1 MQECLNSIN
10 GFLTAPYTAWFP
22 ITLIAAT
29 LIIVILAAIYLFAS
43 LMGRG
48 DIRKN
53 VGIMIYQTLFSI
65 VLIIAFGIF
74 ATWLCSFNAESLLQS
89 LNLILV
95 NNIPPGVHIPYGGNL
110 YETALYDLYWFTN
123 YGALA
128 NANYFLFG
136 LYAALYNVPSLGIK
150 INPIPGINNLGI
162 SATSSLSPG
171 SILGSYFVYIN
182 QTISWLFIINDLQFI
197 IISAAPIIFAILVS
211 IGLIAR
217 IFGFSRSFG
226 GSLIALGVGIG
237 FVYPLMVSITYG
249 FINVAYSQL
258 QNNVLMNVAA
268 NTIGTN
274 LQSVLADL
282 LIGAKTLGISTAV
295 GLILSSIYTIINLF
309 GFTATASLILPILNF
324 VVVNTFVLDFSQAF
338 GERLDFM
345 SLLTNI
351 I

>member
-10 GFLTAPYTAWFP
+10 SFLTAPYTAWFP

-29 LIIVILAAIYLFAS
+29 LIIFILAVIYLFAP
-43 LMGRG
+43 LMGRE
-48 DIRKN
+48 DIRRN
-53 VGIMIYQTLFSI
+53 IGIMIYQTLFGI
-65 VLIIAFGIF
+65 VLIMAFGIF
-74 ATWLCSFNAESLLQS
+74 ATWLCSFNAESLLQN
-89 LNLILV
+89 LNLILATSIAPQ
-95 NNIPPGVHIPYGGNL
+95 NANL
-110 YETALYDLYWFTN
+110 YETALYDLYLFTN

-128 NANYFLFG
+128 NTNTFSFL
-136 LYAALYNVPSLGIK
+136 LYAALNIGPKFGIGINAPGIK
-150 INPIPGINNLGI
+150 DLGV
-162 SATSSLSPG
+162 SVEGAFTASSV
-171 SILGSYFVYIN
+171 LGSYFGYMN
-182 QTISWLFIINDLQFI
+182 QAISWLFIINYLQFI

-217 IFGFSRSFG
+217 IFGFSRNFG

-258 QNNVLMNVAA
+258 FNNILMNVATNA
-268 NTIGTN
+268 FGTN
-274 LQSVLADL
+274 LQSVLVRL
-282 LIGAKTLGISTAV
+282 VIGKITGGISTAV
-295 GLILSSIYTIINLF
+295 DVFLSLIYTIVNIV

-324 VVVNTFVLDFSQAF
+324 VVVNTFVIDFSQAF

-351 I
+351 V

>member
-10 GFLTAPYTAWFP
+10 SFLTAPYTAWFP

-29 LIIVILAAIYLFAS
+29 LIIVILAAIYLFAP
-43 LMGRG
+43 LMGRE
-48 DIRKN
+48 DIRRN
-53 VGIMIYQTLFSI
+53 IGIMIYQTLFSI
-65 VLIIAFGIF
+65 VLIMAFGIF
-74 ATWLCSFNAESLLQS
+74 ATWLCSFNAESFLQN

-95 NNIPPGVHIPYGGNL
+95 NGIPSGLAVPQNANL
-110 YETALYDLYWFTN
+110 YETAVYDLYWFTN

-128 NANYFLFG
+128 NTNYFLPV
-136 LYAALYNVPSLGIK
+136 LYFVLNMGPSLNIK
-150 INPIPGINNLGI
+150 VNFIPGVDDLGI
-162 SATSSLSPG
+162 SAKG
-171 SILGSYFVYIN
+171 SFNLGGLVLGSYFNYVIDALY
-182 QTISWLFIINDLQFI
+182 WLFIINDVQFI
-197 IISAAPIIFAILVS
+197 IISAAPIIFAIFVS

-258 QNNVLMNVAA
+258 YNSMFKNIA
-268 NTIGTN
+268 TSTFGTN
-274 LQSVLADL
+274 LQSALVSILT
-282 LIGAKTLGISTAV
+282 GAAV
-295 GLILSSIYTIINLF
+295 VNLILSTIYSMVNLV

-324 VVVNTFVLDFSQAF
+324 VVVNTFVIDFSQAF

-345 SLLTNI
+345 SLLARI
-351 I
+351 V

>member
-10 GFLTAPYTAWFP
+10 SFLTAPYTAWFP

-29 LIIVILAAIYLFAS
+29 LIIVILALIYLFAP
-43 LMGRG
+43 LMGRE
-48 DIRKN
+48 DIRRN
-53 VGIMIYQTLFSI
+53 IGIMIYQTLFGI
-65 VLIIAFGIF
+65 VLIMAFGIF
-74 ATWLCSFNAESLLQS
+74 ATWLCSFNAESILQ
-89 LNLILV
+89 NLHLVLV
-95 NNIPPGVHIPYGGNL
+95 NIPQGLTVPYNGNL

-128 NANYFLFG
+128 NTNGLSSLLYVALNTGPSFKIEINYEPGVQDLG
-136 LYAALYNVPSLGIK
+136 LSEEVSFTASSILNSYISYMNQALY
-150 INPIPGINNLGI
+150 
-162 SATSSLSPG
+162 
-171 SILGSYFVYIN
+171 
-182 QTISWLFIINDLQFI
+182 WLFIINDLQFI
-197 IISAAPIIFAILVS
+197 IISAAPIIFAIFVS

-217 IFGFSRSFG
+217 IFGFSRNFG

-258 QNNVLMNVAA
+258 FNNILMNVATNA
-268 NTIGTN
+268 FGTN
-274 LQSVLADL
+274 LQSVLARVV
-282 LIGAKTLGISTAV
+282 IGSITEGISTAAD
-295 GLILSSIYTIINLF
+295 LILSSIYSIINLV

-324 VVVNTFVLDFSQAF
+324 VVVNTFVIDFSQAF

-351 I
+351 V

>member
-10 GFLTAPYTAWFP
+10 SFLTAPYTAWFP

-29 LIIVILAAIYLFAS
+29 LIIVILAAIYLFAP
-43 LMGRG
+43 LMGRE
-48 DIRKN
+48 DIRRN
-53 VGIMIYQTLFSI
+53 IGIMIYQTLFGI
-65 VLIIAFGIF
+65 VLIMAFGIF

-95 NNIPPGVHIPYGGNL
+95 TSIAPQNANL
-110 YETALYDLYWFTN
+110 YETAVYDLYWFTN
-123 YGALA
+123 HGALA
-128 NANYFLFG
+128 NANNFLFL
-136 LYAALYNVPSLGIK
+136 LYAGLNIGPSLGIE
-150 INPIPGINNLGI
+150 INFIPGIQNLGI
-162 SATSSLSPG
+162 SATAPFTASSV
-171 SILGSYFVYIN
+171 LGSYFSYMN
-182 QTISWLFIINDLQFI
+182 QALSWLFIINDLQFI
-197 IISAAPIIFAILVS
+197 IISAAPIIFAIFVS

-217 IFGFSRSFG
+217 LFGFSRNFG

-258 QNNVLMNVAA
+258 YNSIFINIA
-268 NTIGTN
+268 TSTFGTN
-274 LQSVLADL
+274 IQSALASL
-282 LIGAKTLGISTAV
+282 ASGSALVNLF
-295 GLILSSIYTIINLF
+295 LSSIYAIVNLV
-309 GFTATASLILPILNF
+309 GFTATASLILPMLNF
-324 VVVNTFVLDFSQAF
+324 VVVNTFVIDFSQAF

>member
-10 GFLTAPYTAWFP
+10 SFLTAPYTAWFP

-29 LIIVILAAIYLFAS
+29 LIIVILAAIYLFAP
-43 LMGRG
+43 LMGRE
-48 DIRKN
+48 DIRRN
-53 VGIMIYQTLFSI
+53 IGIMIYQTLFGI

-74 ATWLCSFNAESLLQS
+74 ATWVCTFNAESLLQN

-95 NNIPPGVHIPYGGNL
+95 NGIPSGLAVPQNANL
-110 YETALYDLYWFTN
+110 YETAVYDLYWFTN

-128 NANYFLFG
+128 NTNYFLPV
-136 LYAALYNVPSLGIK
+136 LYFVLNMGPSLNIK
-150 INPIPGINNLGI
+150 VNFIPGVDDLGI
-162 SATSSLSPG
+162 SAKG
-171 SILGSYFVYIN
+171 SFNLGGLVLGSYFNYVIDALY
-182 QTISWLFIINDLQFI
+182 WLFIINDVQFI
-197 IISAAPIIFAILVS
+197 IISAAPIIFAIFVS

-217 IFGFSRSFG
+217 IFGFSRNFG

-258 QNNVLMNVAA
+258 KNNIFSNIVGSALFSS
-268 NTIGTN
+268 N
-274 LQSVLADL
+274 LQTMLVGLINGLA
-282 LIGAKTLGISTAV
+282 V
-295 GLILSSIYTIINLF
+295 VNLILSSIYSIVNLA

-324 VVVNTFVLDFSQAF
+324 VVVNTFVIDFSQAF

-345 SLLTNI
+345 SLLARI
-351 I
+351 V

>member
-10 GFLTAPYTAWFP
+10 SFLTTPYTAWFP

-29 LIIVILAAIYLFAS
+29 LIIVILALIYLFAP
-43 LMGRG
+43 LMGRE
-48 DIRKN
+48 DIRRN
-53 VGIMIYQTLFSI
+53 IGIMIYQTLFGI
-65 VLIIAFGIF
+65 VLIMAFGIF

-89 LNLILV
+89 LNLNLV
-95 NNIPPGVHIPYGGNL
+95 TSIAPKNANL

-123 YGALA
+123 YGALVNTNGLSSLLYLA
-128 NANYFLFG
+128 LNTGPSFKIEINYEPGVQYLG
-136 LYAALYNVPSLGIK
+136 LSEEVSFTASSILNSYISYMNQALY
-150 INPIPGINNLGI
+150 
-162 SATSSLSPG
+162 
-171 SILGSYFVYIN
+171 
-182 QTISWLFIINDLQFI
+182 WLFIINDLQFI

-217 IFGFSRSFG
+217 IFGFSRNFG

-258 QNNVLMNVAA
+258 FNNILMNVATNA
-268 NTIGTN
+268 FGTN
-274 LQSVLADL
+274 LQSVLVRL
-282 LIGAKTLGISTAV
+282 VIGKITGGISTAV
-295 GLILSSIYTIINLF
+295 DVFLSLIYTIVNIV

-324 VVVNTFVLDFSQAF
+324 VVVNTFVIDFSQAF

-345 SLLTNI
+345 SLLTSI
-351 I
+351 V

>member
-74 ATWLCSFNAESLLQS
+74 ATWLCSFNAESPLQS

-123 YGALA
+123 YGALE
-128 NANYFLFG
+128 NTNNFSFL
-136 LYAALYNVPSLGIK
+136 LYALLNAGALLSMK
-150 INPIPGINNLGI
+150 INFIPGINNLGI
-162 SATSSLSPG
+162 AATGLFSLG
-171 SILGSYFVYIN
+171 SVLGSYIGYMT
-182 QTISWLFIINDLQFI
+182 QAISWLFIINDLQFI
-197 IISAAPIIFAILVS
+197 IISAAPIIFAILVP

-226 GSLIALGVGIG
+226 GSLIALGIGVG

-258 QNNVLMNVAA
+258 IVNMLPNVAA
-268 NTIGTN
+268 NTFGTSIQSA
-274 LQSVLADL
+274 LVSVLTGSAL
-282 LIGAKTLGISTAV
+282 TNA
-295 GLILSSIYTIINLF
+295 ILSTIYDIINIA

-345 SLLTNI
+345 SLLANI

>member
-29 LIIVILAAIYLFAS
+29 LTIVILAAIYLFAS

-74 ATWLCSFNAESLLQS
+74 ATWLCSFNAESPLQS

-123 YGALA
+123 YGALE
-128 NANYFLFG
+128 NTNNFSFL
-136 LYAALYNVPSLGIK
+136 LYALLNAGALLSMK
-150 INPIPGINNLGI
+150 INFIPGINNLGI
-162 SATSSLSPG
+162 AATGLFSLG
-171 SILGSYFVYIN
+171 SVLGSYIGYMT
-182 QTISWLFIINDLQFI
+182 QAISWLFIINDLQFI
-197 IISAAPIIFAILVS
+197 IISAAPIIFAILVP

-226 GSLIALGVGIG
+226 GSLIALGVGVG

-258 QNNVLMNVAA
+258 IVNMLPNVAA
-268 NTIGTN
+268 NTFGTSIQSA
-274 LQSVLADL
+274 LVSVLTGSAL
-282 LIGAKTLGISTAV
+282 TNA
-295 GLILSSIYTIINLF
+295 ILSTIYDIINIA

-345 SLLTNI
+345 SLLANI